1 MHHLLRLFMLSAT
14 ALGYQAHATRQS
26 DSIQIVEL
34 QHYEGSGCAPG
45 TVTATVS
52 PDQKSITVSF
62 GFGSVP
68 PTSPR
73 MPCDLLFTLLYPAG
87 CTSAVIDAVYN
98 GHEDLSPGFSGN
110 LTANYAISGITSG
123 EAPPLTLFEAGVS
136 APWTRKDVI
145 TADTTVSGDSQ
156 RNVTFEDY
164 VVLDLSD
171 NAAIGQVTINNI
183 TIEIS
188 QEMAC

>member
-1 MHHLLRLFMLSAT
+1 MLSAT
-14 ALGYQAHATRQS
+14 TLGYQAHATRQS
-26 DSIQIVEL
+26 DSIRIVEL

-45 TVTATVS
+45 TVTTTVS
-52 PDQKSITVSF
+52 PDHKSITVSF
-62 GFGSVP
+62 GFGSIP

-73 MPCDLLFTLLYPAG
+73 MPCDLLFTLLYPTG
-87 CTSAVIDAVYN
+87 CTSAVIDVVYN
-98 GHEDLSPGFSGN
+98 GLEDLSPGFSGN

-136 APWTRKDVI
+136 APWTRTDVV
-145 TADTTVSGDSQ
+145 TADTVVSGDSQ

-164 VVLDLSD
+164 VMLDLSD

-188 QEMAC
+188 REIAC